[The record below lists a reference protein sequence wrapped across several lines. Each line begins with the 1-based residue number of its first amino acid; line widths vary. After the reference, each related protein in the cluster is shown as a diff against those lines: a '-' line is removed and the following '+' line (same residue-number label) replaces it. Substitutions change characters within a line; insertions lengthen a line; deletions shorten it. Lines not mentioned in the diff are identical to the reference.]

1 MTAKKKNKRQENF
14 FDTCA
19 QCKTNWSCCHE
30 TTPPITSR
38 RRKIIETFLIENEIG
53 IETPFVKNG
62 YVFPRLDKNGYC
74 VFHDRGT
81 RKCIIHSVKPETCV
95 AGPITFDIDR
105 NTRKVEL
112 YIKKE
117 QICPLAGRVYEDKAR
132 LRRHLEYAKK
142 EILKLLDELDS
153 VALDT
158 IMKKDEP
165 ETFKLSGD

>member
-1 MTAKKKNKRQENF
+1 MTAKKKSKRQENF
-14 FDTCA
+14 FDTCS
-19 QCKTNWSCCHE
+19 QCRANWSCCHE

-53 IETPFVKNG
+53 IETPFVEKG
-62 YVFPRLDKNGYC
+62 YVFPRLDEDGYC
-74 VFHDRGT
+74 VFHDRRT

-105 NTRKVEL
+105 NTRKVEW
-112 YIKKE
+112 YIKME
-117 QICPLAGRVYEDKAR
+117 QICPLAGRVYEDKVR
-132 LRRHLEYAKK
+132 MRRHLKSAKK
-142 EILKLLDELDS
+142 EISTLIDELDS